1 MDKLD
6 NLRQMTVG
14 MMDLHYG
21 VNRLE
26 EAKKD
31 FKMNLRI
38 AIISCLIL
46 AVICVGIMY
55 LKFRILGK

>member
-26 EAKKD
+26 EAKK
-31 FKMNLRI
+31 F
-38 AIISCLIL
+38 
-46 AVICVGIMY
+46 
-55 LKFRILGK
+55 